1 MPVTLADPKI
11 RTHFLERLARLAPD
25 SPRRWG
31 RMTAH
36 QMVCHLNDSFRAGTG
51 DKHVSP
57 ASNLFS
63 RTVMKWVALR
73 TPLPWPRGVPTRPEI
88 DQRVAGTPPRDWSR
102 DCAELRE
109 LVVSFPD
116 GQFAPKHPIFGEM
129 TPEEWNMWAYRH
141 TDHHLRQF
149 GV

>member
-1 MPVTLADPKI
+1 MASLANPKI
-11 RTHFLERLARLAPD
+11 RIHFLERLARLQPD
-25 SPRRWG
+25 STRVWG
-31 RMTAH
+31 RMTAP
-36 QMVCHLNDSFRAGTG
+36 QMICHLNDSFRVAIGK
-51 DKHVSP
+51 KHVSP

-73 TPLPWPRGVPTRPEI
+73 TSLPWPRGVPTRPEI
-88 DQRVAGTPPRDWSR
+88 EQGVGGTPPRDWSR

-109 LVVSFPD
+109 LILTVPNRK
-116 GQFAPKHPIFGEM
+116 FAPKHPIFGEM
-129 TPEEWNMWAYRH
+129 TPEEWNIWAYRH